1 MDGKKKA
8 KKSSNTVIVDTVSY
22 NNLEKGKSY
31 TLKGVLMDKKTG
43 KSTGVTAE
51 AKFTAKKSDGT
62 AEVKFTID
70 TTKYDELVVFEE
82 LYYGK
87 TLIGEHKDINDKAQ
101 TVSFSDTD
109 TPPSRVPTGVS
120 AMLIVLLAIML
131 IGGGA
136 GIFFFKKKIR

>member
-1 MDGKKKA
+1 
-8 KKSSNTVIVDTVSY
+8 
-22 NNLEKGKSY
+22 
-31 TLKGVLMDKKTG
+31 MDKKKITIIV
-43 KSTGVTAE
+43 SVTVA
-51 AKFTAKKSDGT
+51 AIVAIVLAFTLTSCTKSDGT

-136 GIFFFKKKIR
+136 GIFFFKKRIR